1 VKVHVRVG
9 EVVVIIDGPEVAYTR
24 RQVTALLAAAAMADQ
39 MRTPEPEE
47 RPVVS
52 LGFTT
57 ELLPEDLADEP
68 GYERED

>member
-9 EVVVIIDGPEVAYTR
+9 EVVVIVDGIDFTR
-24 RQVTALLAAAAMADQ
+24 RQVTALLAAVSMADQ

-47 RPVVS
+47 RPAIA

-57 ELLPEDLADEP
+57 ERLPDDLADEP
-68 GYERED
+68 GYEDD

>member
-9 EVVVIIDGPEVAYTR
+9 EVVVIVDGIDYTR

-39 MRTPEPEE
+39 MRTPEVEE
-47 RPVVS
+47 RPVVA

-57 ELLPEDLADEP
+57 ERLPDDLADEP
-68 GYERED
+68 GYEDDD